1 MIAKIE
7 KVFHVHHIVGVVFVL
22 PSESLQ
28 DLQLHQCL
36 VVKSEGVR
44 EWQGGQTMG
53 TEDTV
58 LCHAAAVSPFPSL
71 SPSPQQD
78 CPEGQKALKAPHS
91 CPLFAPLWNQIGRER
106 KRKKDEEDQKK
117 RQSQEGLAL

>member
-53 TEDTV
+53 REDTV
-58 LCHAAAVSPFPSL
+58 LCHAAAVSPFPEPLPISPARL
-71 SPSPQQD
+71 SRGAESTKSSTLLPPL
-78 CPEGQKALKAPHS
+78 CPIVES
-91 CPLFAPLWNQIGRER
+91 DR
-106 KRKKDEEDQKK
+106 
-117 RQSQEGLAL
+117 